1 MEIKKVVVIGSGTM
15 GSGIAAHL
23 CNANIPV
30 TLLDLKTDISEKA
43 RDNIQR
49 SKPPLLLDKSKINNI
64 KVGNIFENFSEV
76 KEADWVVEAVVERI
90 DVKHDIYEKIFK
102 ERKKGAIVSSNTS
115 SIPIKVLSQNLT
127 EGEKKDFCI
136 THFFNPVRYM
146 ALLEIVKN
154 ENNDLEKINAL
165 KKFCEIELGKGAIV
179 CNDTPGFLGNRVGVY
194 AMQIAMTEA
203 FKMKLSIEEADAIFG
218 RPMGIP
224 KTGIFGL
231 YDLIGID
238 LMADVLKS
246 FIKELPKT
254 DNFHEVAKEIPLV
267 KKLIETGYT
276 GRKGKGGFY
285 RINKT
290 DGKKVMEALN
300 LETGE
305 YHASKKINI
314 KSGKVDLVAL
324 INRDDKYGK
333 YAWSVISKIIKYA
346 SSLIPGIT
354 KEFNDIDEAMRLGFN
369 WSKGPFE
376 MLEEIGVDN
385 FFNKVDEY
393 GNIDFLENLAK
404 SKNEKFYGE
413 RQKYTDIETLG
424 KVKKKATSIDGND
437 SAKIYRFKD
446 YNIVEFTTKANAL
459 DYDSMDALNKATDK
473 PLIIINES
481 MQFSAGVNLSYTM
494 NYADKRDFKSIE
506 KFIKY
511 FQETCKQLK
520 YSDHPVISAPS
531 GLTLGGGFE
540 VMVQS
545 NFVASHTNI
554 VVGLVETIVGLVP
567 AGGGCKEMLARWLET
582 EEAKKDPHYAPL
594 RVFDIIGNAKTATSP
609 VEAEPLK
616 YLRAKDKKIMNR
628 NSLLEVS
635 KKIIEENRDFKT
647 PSENSFNLP
656 GKAVKDEMIKTLEKL
671 YDDKIILDHGMEVGK
686 ELANVLSGGDTT
698 IDKTLSEDDMFK
710 LELDSFMRLIETKKT
725 QERIKH
731 TLATGKPL
739 VNYYFLLFFI
749 FYFFITKFFNYLLF
763 FSYLLQIKFSFP
775 FFYSFIF
782 FYNSFFFCNS
792 SFNYFLFF

>member
-15 GSGIAAHL
+15 GSGIAAQL

-30 TLLDLKTDISEKA
+30 TLLDLKTEISKKA
-43 RDNIQR
+43 RDRIHKSR
-49 SKPPLLLDKSKINNI
+49 PPLLLDKSKINNI
-64 KVGNIFENFSEV
+64 KVGNILDDFAEV
-76 KEADWVVEAVVERI
+76 NEADWVVEAVVERI
-90 DVKHDIYEKIFK
+90 DIKHDIYEKIFK

-127 EGEKKDFCI
+127 EEEKKDFCI

-146 ALLEIVKN
+146 DLLEIVKN
-154 ENNDLEKINAL
+154 ENNDLEKINSL
-165 KKFCEIELGKGAIV
+165 KKFCETELGKGVIV

-203 FKMKLSIEEADAIFG
+203 FKMKLSVEEADATFG

-246 FIKELPKT
+246 FIKELPET
-254 DNFHEVAKEIPLV
+254 DKFHEVAKEIPLV
-267 KKLIETGYT
+267 KKLIDTGYT

-290 DGKKVMEALN
+290 DDKKIMEALN

-305 YHASKKINI
+305 YSPSKKINI
-314 KSGKVDLVAL
+314 KSEKVDLKTL
-324 INRDDKYGK
+324 INRDDKYGE

-346 SSLIPGIT
+346 SSLVPGIT

-369 WSKGPFE
+369 WAKGPFE
-376 MLEEIGVDN
+376 MLEEIGVTN
-385 FFNKVDEY
+385 FFDKIDDY
-393 GNIDFLENLAK
+393 KGNNFLENLAK

-424 KVKKKATSIDGND
+424 KVKKRALSIDGNN
-437 SAKIYRFKD
+437 SAEIYRFKD

-459 DYDSMDALNKATDK
+459 DYDSMDALKKATDK

-494 NYADKRDFKSIE
+494 EFADKGDFKSIE
-506 KFIKY
+506 KFIRY
-511 FQETCKQLK
+511 FQETCKHLK

-540 VMVQS
+540 VMVHS

-554 VVGLVETIVGLVP
+554 VVGLVETIVGLTP
-567 AGGGCKEMLARWLET
+567 AGGGCKEMLARWLDT
-582 EEAKKDPHYAPL
+582 EEAKKDPCYASL
-594 RVFDIIGNAKTATSP
+594 KVFDIIGYGKTATSP
-609 VEAEPLK
+609 IEAEPMK
-616 YLRAKDKKIMNR
+616 YLRPADKKIMNR

-635 KKIIEENRDFKT
+635 KKILEDNRDFKA
-647 PSENSFNLP
+647 PSETKLNLQ
-656 GKAVKDEMIKTLEKL
+656 GNAAKEKMIKILETL
-671 YDDKIILDHGMEVGK
+671 YNDKVILDHGMEVGK
-686 ELANVLSGGDTT
+686 ELANVLSGGDTN
-698 IDKTLSEDDMFK
+698 IDKTLSEEDLFK
-710 LELDSFMRLIETKKT
+710 LELDAFMKLIETKET
-725 QERIKH
+725 QDRIKH

-739 VNYYFLLFFI
+739 IN
-749 FYFFITKFFNYLLF
+749 
-763 FSYLLQIKFSFP
+763 
-775 FFYSFIF
+775 
-782 FYNSFFFCNS
+782 
-792 SFNYFLFF
+792 